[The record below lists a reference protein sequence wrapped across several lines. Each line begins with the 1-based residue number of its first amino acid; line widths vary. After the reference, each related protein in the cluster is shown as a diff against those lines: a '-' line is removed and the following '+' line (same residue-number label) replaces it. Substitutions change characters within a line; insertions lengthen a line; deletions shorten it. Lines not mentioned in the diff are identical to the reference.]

1 NEGGIIREGCNPE
14 LDELRRAAAEGKN
27 WIAELQAKEQART
40 GIKSLKIRFN
50 NVFGYYIEISNSNK
64 VRIAENPIS
73 NRLVASIGFQADCF
87 IYDEL
92 NSQCGVNN
100 DDYA

>member
-1 NEGGIIREGCNPE
+1 MV
-14 LDELRRAAAEGKN
+14 A
-27 WIAELQAKEQART
+27 
-40 GIKSLKIRFN
+40 
-50 NVFGYYIEISNSNK
+50 EISNSNK

-100 DDYA
+100 DDYAWLEPRIKAMRPGIAQIFYALQYNQFNDFL